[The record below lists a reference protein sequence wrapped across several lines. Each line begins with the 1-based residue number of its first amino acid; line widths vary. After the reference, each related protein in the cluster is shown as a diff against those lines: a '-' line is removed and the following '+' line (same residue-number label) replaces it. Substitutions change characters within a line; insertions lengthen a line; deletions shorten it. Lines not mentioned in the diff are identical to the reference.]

1 MDLVKFSFKPLFQ
14 SYIMS
19 MSEQYIGRL
28 EDKIGYVFKDKDLAL
43 RSITHSSY
51 GSGRRS
57 IVNYERLEFLGDRIL
72 GFLTAEKL
80 YATTD
85 TNEGEMAVRLNSLVR
100 KETCAVVTK
109 RLDIGSIMLIS
120 PALDK
125 QGGRGNVSILGDM
138 CESIIA
144 AIYLD
149 GGLTAT
155 REFYEREWSSMFD
168 SQNCT
173 LKDPKTTLQ
182 ERAASINKEL
192 PKYTLLKRTGPD
204 HKPLF
209 EIEVHVL
216 GQGTAIGNGR
226 SKKEAEL
233 AAAINLLSKW
243 KS

>member
-1 MDLVKFSFKPLFQ
+1 VS
-14 SYIMS
+14 
-19 MSEQYIGRL
+19 
-28 EDKIGYVFKDKDLAL
+28 
-43 RSITHSSY
+43 
-51 GSGRRS
+51 
-57 IVNYERLEFLGDRIL
+57 
-72 GFLTAEKL
+72 
-80 YATTD
+80 
-85 TNEGEMAVRLNSLVR
+85 
-100 KETCAVVTK
+100 K

-125 QGGRGNVSILGDM
+125 QGGRGNISILGDI

-149 GGLTAT
+149 GGLTVT
-155 REFYEREWSSMFD
+155 REFYEREWSNLFVSNNNY
-168 SQNCT
+168 S

-216 GQGTAIGNGR
+216 GQGTAVGNGH

-233 AAAINLLSKW
+233 AAAINLLSNW

>member
-1 MDLVKFSFKPLFQ
+1 
-14 SYIMS
+14 MS
-19 MSEQYIGRL
+19 MSKRHIKRL
-28 EDKIGYVFKDKDLAL
+28 EDKIGYVFNDKELAL

-57 IVNYERLEFLGDRIL
+57 IVNYERLEFLGDRVL
-72 GFLTAEKL
+72 GLLTAEKL
-80 YATTD
+80 HKTTNID
-85 TNEGEMAVRLNSLVR
+85 EGEMAVRLNSLVR
-100 KETCAVVTK
+100 KETCAVVSK

-125 QGGRGNVSILGDM
+125 QGGRGNISILGDI

-149 GGLTAT
+149 GGLTVT
-155 REFYEREWSSMFD
+155 REFYEREWSNLFVSHNY
-168 SQNCT
+168 S

-216 GQGTAIGNGR
+216 GQGTAVGNGH

-233 AAAINLLSKW
+233 AAAINLLSNW

>member
-1 MDLVKFSFKPLFQ
+1 
-14 SYIMS
+14 
-19 MSEQYIGRL
+19 MSERHIKRL
-28 EDKIGYVFKDKDLAL
+28 EDKIGYVFNDKELAL

-57 IVNYERLEFLGDRIL
+57 IVNYERLEFLGDRVL
-72 GFLTAEKL
+72 GLLTAEKL
-80 YATTD
+80 HKTTNID
-85 TNEGEMAVRLNSLVR
+85 EGEMAVRLNSLVR
-100 KETCAVVTK
+100 KETCAVVSK

-125 QGGRGNVSILGDM
+125 QGGRGNISILGDI

-149 GGLTAT
+149 GGLTVT
-155 REFYEREWSSMFD
+155 REFYEREWSNLFVSHNY
-168 SQNCT
+168 S

-209 EIEVHVL
+209 EIEVNVL
-216 GQGTAIGNGR
+216 GQGTAVGNGH

-233 AAAINLLSKW
+233 AAAINLLSNW

>member
-1 MDLVKFSFKPLFQ
+1 
-14 SYIMS
+14 MS
-19 MSEQYIGRL
+19 MSRRHTKRL
-28 EDKIGYVFKDKDLAL
+28 EDKIGYVFNDKELAL

-57 IVNYERLEFLGDRIL
+57 IVNYERLEFLGDRVL
-72 GFLTAEKL
+72 GLLTAEKL
-80 YATTD
+80 YKTTNID
-85 TNEGEMAVRLNSLVR
+85 EGEMAVRLNSLVR
-100 KETCAVVTK
+100 KETCAVVSK

-125 QGGRGNVSILGDM
+125 QGGRDNVSILGDI

-149 GGLTAT
+149 GGLTVT
-155 REFYEREWSSMFD
+155 REFYEREWSNLFVSHNY
-168 SQNCT
+168 S

-182 ERAASINKEL
+182 ERAASIYKEL

-216 GQGTAIGNGR
+216 GQGTAVGNGH

-233 AAAINLLSKW
+233 AAAINLLSNW

>member
-1 MDLVKFSFKPLFQ
+1 
-14 SYIMS
+14 MS
-19 MSEQYIGRL
+19 KRHIKRL
-28 EDKIGYVFKDKDLAL
+28 EDKIGYVFNDKELAL

-57 IVNYERLEFLGDRIL
+57 IVNYERLEFLGDRVL
-72 GFLTAEKL
+72 GLLTAEKL
-80 YATTD
+80 YKTTNID
-85 TNEGEMAVRLNSLVR
+85 QGEMAVRLNSLVR
-100 KETCAVVTK
+100 KETCAVVSK

-120 PALDK
+120 PALDR
-125 QGGRGNVSILGDM
+125 QGGRDNISILGDI

-149 GGLTAT
+149 GGLTVT
-155 REFYEREWSSMFD
+155 REFYEREWSNLFVSHNY
-168 SQNCT
+168 S

-216 GQGTAIGNGR
+216 GQGTAVGNGH

-233 AAAINLLSKW
+233 AAAINLLSNW

>member
-1 MDLVKFSFKPLFQ
+1 
-14 SYIMS
+14 MS
-19 MSEQYIGRL
+19 MSKRHINRL
-28 EDKIGYVFKDKDLAL
+28 EDKIGYVFNDKELAL
-43 RSITHSSY
+43 RAITHSSY
-51 GSGRRS
+51 GAGRRS
-57 IVNYERLEFLGDRIL
+57 IVNYERLEFLGDRVL
-72 GFLTAEKL
+72 GLLTAEKL
-80 YATTD
+80 YKTTNID
-85 TNEGEMAVRLNSLVR
+85 QGEMAVRLNSLVR
-100 KETCAVVTK
+100 KETCAVVSK

-125 QGGRGNVSILGDM
+125 QGGRGNISILGDI

-149 GGLTAT
+149 GGLTEA
-155 REFYEREWSSMFD
+155 REFYEREWSNLFVSNNNY
-168 SQNCT
+168 S

-216 GQGTAIGNGR
+216 GQGTAVGNGH

-233 AAAINLLSKW
+233 AAAINLLSNW

>member
-1 MDLVKFSFKPLFQ
+1 
-14 SYIMS
+14 MS
-19 MSEQYIGRL
+19 MSERHIGRL
-28 EDKIGYVFKDKDLAL
+28 EDKIGYVFKDKELAL

-57 IVNYERLEFLGDRIL
+57 IVNYERLEFLGDRVL
-72 GFLTAEKL
+72 GLLTAEKL
-80 YATTD
+80 YKTTNKD
-85 TNEGEMAVRLNSLVR
+85 EGEMAVRLNSLVR
-100 KETCAVVTK
+100 KETCAEVSK

-125 QGGRGNVSILGDM
+125 QGGRCNISILGDI

-155 REFYEREWSSMFD
+155 KVFYEREWSNLFV
-168 SQNCT
+168 SQNYSI
-173 LKDPKTTLQ
+173 KDPKTTLQ

-209 EIEVHVL
+209 EIEVQVF
-216 GQGTAIGNGR
+216 GQGTAVGNGH

-233 AAAINLLSKW
+233 AAAINLLSNW

>member
-1 MDLVKFSFKPLFQ
+1 
-14 SYIMS
+14 MS
-19 MSEQYIGRL
+19 KRHIKRL
-28 EDKIGYVFKDKDLAL
+28 EDKIGYVFNDKELAL

-57 IVNYERLEFLGDRIL
+57 IVNYERLEFLGDRVL
-72 GFLTAEKL
+72 GLLTAEKL
-80 YATTD
+80 HKTTNID
-85 TNEGEMAVRLNSLVR
+85 EGEMAVRLNSLVR
-100 KETCAVVTK
+100 KETCAVVSK

-125 QGGRGNVSILGDM
+125 QGGRGNISILGDI

-149 GGLTAT
+149 GGLTVT
-155 REFYEREWSSMFD
+155 REFYEREWSNLFVSHNY
-168 SQNCT
+168 S

-216 GQGTAIGNGR
+216 GQGTAVGNGH

-233 AAAINLLSKW
+233 AAAINLLSNW

>member
-1 MDLVKFSFKPLFQ
+1 
-14 SYIMS
+14 MS
-19 MSEQYIGRL
+19 MSKRHINRL
-28 EDKIGYVFKDKDLAL
+28 EDKIGYVFNDKELAL

-57 IVNYERLEFLGDRIL
+57 IVNYERLEFLGDRVL
-72 GFLTAEKL
+72 GLLTAEKL
-80 YATTD
+80 YKTTNID
-85 TNEGEMAVRLNSLVR
+85 QGEMAVRLNSLVR
-100 KETCAVVTK
+100 KETCAVVSK

-120 PALDK
+120 PALDR
-125 QGGRGNVSILGDM
+125 QGGRDNISILGDI

-149 GGLTAT
+149 GGLTVT
-155 REFYEREWSSMFD
+155 REFYEREWSNLFVSNNNY
-168 SQNCT
+168 S

-209 EIEVHVL
+209 EMEVHVL
-216 GQGTAIGNGR
+216 GQGTAVGNGH

-233 AAAINLLSKW
+233 AAAINLLSNW

>member
-1 MDLVKFSFKPLFQ
+1 
-14 SYIMS
+14 MS
-19 MSEQYIGRL
+19 MSERHIKRL
-28 EDKIGYVFKDKDLAL
+28 EDKIGYVFNDKELAL

-57 IVNYERLEFLGDRIL
+57 IVNYERLEFLGDRVL
-72 GFLTAEKL
+72 GLLTAEKL
-80 YATTD
+80 HKTTNID
-85 TNEGEMAVRLNSLVR
+85 EGEMAVRLNSLVR
-100 KETCAVVTK
+100 KETCAVVSK
-109 RLDIGSIMLIS
+109 RLDIDSIMLIS

-125 QGGRGNVSILGDM
+125 QGGRGNISILGDI

-149 GGLTAT
+149 GGLTVT
-155 REFYEREWSSMFD
+155 REFYEREWSNLFVSHNY
-168 SQNCT
+168 S

-216 GQGTAIGNGR
+216 GQGTAVGNGH

-233 AAAINLLSKW
+233 AAAINLLSNW

>member
-1 MDLVKFSFKPLFQ
+1 MSKR
-14 SYIMS
+14 YIK
-19 MSEQYIGRL
+19 RL
-28 EDKIGYVFKDKDLAL
+28 EDKIGYVFNDKELAL

-57 IVNYERLEFLGDRIL
+57 IVNYERLEFLGDRVL
-72 GFLTAEKL
+72 GLLTAEKL
-80 YATTD
+80 HKTTNID
-85 TNEGEMAVRLNSLVR
+85 QGEMAVRLNSLVR
-100 KETCAVVTK
+100 KETCAVVSK

-125 QGGRGNVSILGDM
+125 QGGRGNISILGDI

-149 GGLTAT
+149 GGLTVT
-155 REFYEREWSSMFD
+155 REFYEREWSNLFVSHNY
-168 SQNCT
+168 S

-216 GQGTAIGNGR
+216 GQGTAVGNGH

-233 AAAINLLSKW
+233 AAAINLLSNW

>member
-1 MDLVKFSFKPLFQ
+1 
-14 SYIMS
+14 MS
-19 MSEQYIGRL
+19 MSERHIKRL
-28 EDKIGYVFKDKDLAL
+28 EDKIGYVFNDKELAL

-57 IVNYERLEFLGDRIL
+57 IVNYERLEFLGDRVL
-72 GFLTAEKL
+72 GLLTAEKL
-80 YATTD
+80 HKTTNID
-85 TNEGEMAVRLNSLVR
+85 EGEMAVRLNSLVR
-100 KETCAVVTK
+100 KETCAVVSK

-125 QGGRGNVSILGDM
+125 QGGRGNISILGDI

-149 GGLTAT
+149 GGLTVT
-155 REFYEREWSSMFD
+155 REFYEREWSNFFVSHNY
-168 SQNCT
+168 S

-216 GQGTAIGNGR
+216 GQGTAVGNGH

-233 AAAINLLSKW
+233 AAAINLLSNW

>member
-1 MDLVKFSFKPLFQ
+1 
-14 SYIMS
+14 MS
-19 MSEQYIGRL
+19 MSKRHIKRL
-28 EDKIGYVFKDKDLAL
+28 EDKIGYVFNDKELAL

-57 IVNYERLEFLGDRIL
+57 IVNYERLEFLGDRVL
-72 GFLTAEKL
+72 GLLTAEKL
-80 YATTD
+80 YKTTNID
-85 TNEGEMAVRLNSLVR
+85 QGEMAVRLNSLVR
-100 KETCAVVTK
+100 KETCAVVSK
-109 RLDIGSIMLIS
+109 RLDICSIMLIS

-125 QGGRGNVSILGDM
+125 QGGRGNISILGDI

-149 GGLTAT
+149 GGLTVA
-155 REFYEREWSSMFD
+155 REFYEKEWSNLFVSNNNYSF
-168 SQNCT
+168 
-173 LKDPKTTLQ
+173 KDPKTTLQ

-216 GQGTAIGNGR
+216 GQGTAVGNGH

-233 AAAINLLSKW
+233 AAAINLLSNW

>member
-1 MDLVKFSFKPLFQ
+1 
-14 SYIMS
+14 MS
-19 MSEQYIGRL
+19 MSERHIKRL
-28 EDKIGYVFKDKDLAL
+28 EDKIGYVFNDKELAL

-57 IVNYERLEFLGDRIL
+57 IVNYERLEFLGDRVL
-72 GFLTAEKL
+72 GLLTAEKL
-80 YATTD
+80 YKTTNID
-85 TNEGEMAVRLNSLVR
+85 EGEMAVRLNSLVR
-100 KETCAVVTK
+100 KETCAVVSK

-125 QGGRGNVSILGDM
+125 QGGRGNISILGDI

-149 GGLTAT
+149 GGLTVT
-155 REFYEREWSSMFD
+155 REFYEREWSNLFVSHNY
-168 SQNCT
+168 S

-216 GQGTAIGNGR
+216 GQGTAVGNGH

-233 AAAINLLSKW
+233 AAAINLLSNW

>member
-1 MDLVKFSFKPLFQ
+1 
-14 SYIMS
+14 
-19 MSEQYIGRL
+19 MSERHIKRL
-28 EDKIGYVFKDKDLAL
+28 EDKIGYVFNDKELAL

-57 IVNYERLEFLGDRIL
+57 IVNYERLEFLGDRVL
-72 GFLTAEKL
+72 GLLTAEKL
-80 YATTD
+80 HKTTNID
-85 TNEGEMAVRLNSLVR
+85 QGEMAVRLNSLVR
-100 KETCAVVTK
+100 KETCAVVSK

-125 QGGRGNVSILGDM
+125 QGGRGNISILGDI

-144 AIYLD
+144 SIYLD
-149 GGLTAT
+149 GGLTVT
-155 REFYEREWSSMFD
+155 REFYEREWSNLFVSNNNY
-168 SQNCT
+168 S

-216 GQGTAIGNGR
+216 GQGTAVGNGH

-233 AAAINLLSKW
+233 AAAINLLSNW

>member
-1 MDLVKFSFKPLFQ
+1 
-14 SYIMS
+14 
-19 MSEQYIGRL
+19 MSERHIKRL
-28 EDKIGYVFKDKDLAL
+28 EDKIGYVFNDKELAL

-57 IVNYERLEFLGDRIL
+57 IVNYERLEFLGDRVL
-72 GFLTAEKL
+72 GLLTAEKL
-80 YATTD
+80 YKTTNID
-85 TNEGEMAVRLNSLVR
+85 QGEMAVRLNSLVR
-100 KETCAVVTK
+100 KETCAVVSK

-125 QGGRGNVSILGDM
+125 QGGRGNISILGDI

-149 GGLTAT
+149 GGLTVT
-155 REFYEREWSSMFD
+155 REFYEREWSNLFVSHNY
-168 SQNCT
+168 S

-216 GQGTAIGNGR
+216 GQGTAVGNGH

-233 AAAINLLSKW
+233 AAAINLLSNW

>member
-1 MDLVKFSFKPLFQ
+1 
-14 SYIMS
+14 
-19 MSEQYIGRL
+19 MSERHIKRL
-28 EDKIGYVFKDKDLAL
+28 EDKIGYVFNDKELAL
-43 RSITHSSY
+43 RSITHSSS

-57 IVNYERLEFLGDRIL
+57 IVNYERLEFLGDRVL
-72 GFLTAEKL
+72 GLLTAEKL
-80 YATTD
+80 HKTKNID
-85 TNEGEMAVRLNSLVR
+85 QGEMAVRLNSLVR
-100 KETCAVVTK
+100 KETCAVVSK

-125 QGGRGNVSILGDM
+125 QGGRGNISILGDI

-149 GGLTAT
+149 GGLTVT
-155 REFYEREWSSMFD
+155 REFYEREWSNLFVSHNY
-168 SQNCT
+168 S

-216 GQGTAIGNGR
+216 GQGTAVGNGH

-233 AAAINLLSKW
+233 AAAINLLSNW

>member
-1 MDLVKFSFKPLFQ
+1 
-14 SYIMS
+14 MS
-19 MSEQYIGRL
+19 MSERHIKRL
-28 EDKIGYVFKDKDLAL
+28 EDKIGYVFNDKELAL

-57 IVNYERLEFLGDRIL
+57 IVNYERLEFLGDRVL
-72 GFLTAEKL
+72 GLLTAEKL
-80 YATTD
+80 HKTTNID
-85 TNEGEMAVRLNSLVR
+85 EGEMAVRLNSLVR
-100 KETCAVVTK
+100 KETCAVVSK

-125 QGGRGNVSILGDM
+125 QGGRGNISILGDI

-149 GGLTAT
+149 GGLNVT
-155 REFYEREWSSMFD
+155 REFYEREWYNFFVSHNYS
-168 SQNCT
+168 

-182 ERAASINKEL
+182 ERAASIYKEL

-209 EIEVHVL
+209 EIEVHVF

>member
-1 MDLVKFSFKPLFQ
+1 
-14 SYIMS
+14 MS
-19 MSEQYIGRL
+19 MSERHIKRL
-28 EDKIGYVFKDKDLAL
+28 EDKIGYVFNDKELAL

-57 IVNYERLEFLGDRIL
+57 IVNYERLEFLGDRVL
-72 GFLTAEKL
+72 GLLTAEKL
-80 YATTD
+80 HKTTNID
-85 TNEGEMAVRLNSLVR
+85 QGEMAVRLNSLVR
-100 KETCAVVTK
+100 KETCAVVSK

-125 QGGRGNVSILGDM
+125 QGGRGNISILGDI

-149 GGLTAT
+149 GGLTVT
-155 REFYEREWSSMFD
+155 REFYEREWSNLFVSHNY
-168 SQNCT
+168 S

-216 GQGTAIGNGR
+216 GQGTAVGNGH

-233 AAAINLLSKW
+233 AAAINLLSNW

>member
-1 MDLVKFSFKPLFQ
+1 
-14 SYIMS
+14 
-19 MSEQYIGRL
+19 MSERHIKRL
-28 EDKIGYVFKDKDLAL
+28 EDKIGYVFNDKELAL

-57 IVNYERLEFLGDRIL
+57 KVNYERLEFLGDRVL
-72 GFLTAEKL
+72 GLLTAEKL
-80 YATTD
+80 HKTT
-85 TNEGEMAVRLNSLVR
+85 NIAEGEMAVRLNSLVR
-100 KETCAVVTK
+100 KETCAVVSK

-120 PALDK
+120 PALDR
-125 QGGRGNVSILGDM
+125 QGGRDNISILGDI

-149 GGLTAT
+149 GGLTVT
-155 REFYEREWSSMFD
+155 REFYEREWSNLFVSHNY
-168 SQNCT
+168 S

-216 GQGTAIGNGR
+216 GQGTAVGNGH

-233 AAAINLLSKW
+233 AAAINLLSNW

>member
-1 MDLVKFSFKPLFQ
+1 
-14 SYIMS
+14 
-19 MSEQYIGRL
+19 MSERHIKRL
-28 EDKIGYVFKDKDLAL
+28 EDKIGYVFNDKELAL

-57 IVNYERLEFLGDRIL
+57 IVNYERLEFLGDRVL
-72 GFLTAEKL
+72 GLLTAEKL
-80 YATTD
+80 HKTTNID
-85 TNEGEMAVRLNSLVR
+85 EGEMAVRLNSLVR
-100 KETCAVVTK
+100 KETCAVVSK

-125 QGGRGNVSILGDM
+125 QGGRGNISILGDI

-149 GGLTAT
+149 GGLTVT
-155 REFYEREWSSMFD
+155 REFYEREWSNLFVSHNY
-168 SQNCT
+168 S

-216 GQGTAIGNGR
+216 GQGTAVGNGH

-233 AAAINLLSKW
+233 AAAINLLSNW

>member
-1 MDLVKFSFKPLFQ
+1 
-14 SYIMS
+14 MS
-19 MSEQYIGRL
+19 MSKRHIKRL
-28 EDKIGYVFKDKDLAL
+28 EDKIGYVFNDKELAL

-57 IVNYERLEFLGDRIL
+57 IVNYERLEFLGDRVL
-72 GFLTAEKL
+72 GLLTAEKL
-80 YATTD
+80 YKTTNID
-85 TNEGEMAVRLNSLVR
+85 QGEMAVRLNSLVR
-100 KETCAVVTK
+100 KETCAVVSK

-120 PALDK
+120 PALDR
-125 QGGRGNVSILGDM
+125 QGGRDNISILGDI

-149 GGLTAT
+149 GGLTVT
-155 REFYEREWSSMFD
+155 REFYEREWSNLFVSNNNY
-168 SQNCT
+168 S

-216 GQGTAIGNGR
+216 GQGTAVGNGH

-233 AAAINLLSKW
+233 AAAINLLSNW

>member
-1 MDLVKFSFKPLFQ
+1 
-14 SYIMS
+14 MS
-19 MSEQYIGRL
+19 MSERHIKRL
-28 EDKIGYVFKDKDLAL
+28 EDKIGYVFNDKELAL

-57 IVNYERLEFLGDRIL
+57 IVNYERLEFLGDRVL
-72 GFLTAEKL
+72 GLLTAEKL
-80 YATTD
+80 HKTTNID
-85 TNEGEMAVRLNSLVR
+85 EGEMAVRLNSLVR
-100 KETCAVVTK
+100 KETCAVVSK

-125 QGGRGNVSILGDM
+125 QGGRGNISILGDI

-149 GGLTAT
+149 GGLTVT
-155 REFYEREWSSMFD
+155 REFYEREWSNLFVSHNY
-168 SQNCT
+168 S

-216 GQGTAIGNGR
+216 GQGTAVGNGH

-233 AAAINLLSKW
+233 AAAINLLSNW

>member
-1 MDLVKFSFKPLFQ
+1 
-14 SYIMS
+14 MS
-19 MSEQYIGRL
+19 MSERHIKRL
-28 EDKIGYVFKDKDLAL
+28 EDKIGYVFNDKELAL

-57 IVNYERLEFLGDRIL
+57 IVNYERLEFLGDRVL
-72 GFLTAEKL
+72 GLLTAEKL
-80 YATTD
+80 HKTTNID
-85 TNEGEMAVRLNSLVR
+85 EGEMAVRLNSLVR
-100 KETCAVVTK
+100 KETCAVVSK

-125 QGGRGNVSILGDM
+125 QGGRGNISILGDI

-149 GGLTAT
+149 GGLTVT
-155 REFYEREWSSMFD
+155 REFYEREWSNLLVSHNY
-168 SQNCT
+168 S

-216 GQGTAIGNGR
+216 GQGTAVGNGH

-233 AAAINLLSKW
+233 AAAINLLSNW

>member
-1 MDLVKFSFKPLFQ
+1 
-14 SYIMS
+14 MS
-19 MSEQYIGRL
+19 MSKRHIKRL
-28 EDKIGYVFKDKDLAL
+28 EDKIGYFFNDKELAL

-57 IVNYERLEFLGDRIL
+57 IVNYERLEFLGDRVL
-72 GFLTAEKL
+72 GLLTAEKL
-80 YATTD
+80 YKTTNID
-85 TNEGEMAVRLNSLVR
+85 QGEMAVRLNSLVR
-100 KETCAVVTK
+100 KETCAVVSK

-125 QGGRGNVSILGDM
+125 QGGRGNISILGDI

-149 GGLTAT
+149 GGLTVT
-155 REFYEREWSSMFD
+155 REFYEREWSNLFVSHNY
-168 SQNCT
+168 S

-216 GQGTAIGNGR
+216 GQGTAVGNGH

-233 AAAINLLSKW
+233 AAAINLLSNW

>member
-1 MDLVKFSFKPLFQ
+1 
-14 SYIMS
+14 
-19 MSEQYIGRL
+19 MSERHIKRL
-28 EDKIGYVFKDKDLAL
+28 EDKIGYVFNDKELAL

-57 IVNYERLEFLGDRIL
+57 IVNYERLEFLGDRVL
-72 GFLTAEKL
+72 GLLTAEKL
-80 YATTD
+80 HKTTNID
-85 TNEGEMAVRLNSLVR
+85 QGEMAVRLNSLVR
-100 KETCAVVTK
+100 KETCAVVSK

-125 QGGRGNVSILGDM
+125 QGGRGNISILGDI

-149 GGLTAT
+149 GGLTVT
-155 REFYEREWSSMFD
+155 REFYEREWSNLFVSHNY
-168 SQNCT
+168 S

-216 GQGTAIGNGR
+216 GQGTAVGNGH

-233 AAAINLLSKW
+233 AAAINLLSNW

>member
-1 MDLVKFSFKPLFQ
+1 
-14 SYIMS
+14 
-19 MSEQYIGRL
+19 
-28 EDKIGYVFKDKDLAL
+28 
-43 RSITHSSY
+43 
-51 GSGRRS
+51 
-57 IVNYERLEFLGDRIL
+57 
-72 GFLTAEKL
+72 
-80 YATTD
+80 
-85 TNEGEMAVRLNSLVR
+85 MAVRLNSLVR
-100 KETCAVVTK
+100 KETCAVVSK

-125 QGGRGNVSILGDM
+125 QGGRGNISILGDI

-149 GGLTAT
+149 GGLTVT
-155 REFYEREWSSMFD
+155 REFYEREWSNLFVSHNY
-168 SQNCT
+168 S

-216 GQGTAIGNGR
+216 GQGTAVGNGH

-233 AAAINLLSKW
+233 AAAINLLSNW

>member
-1 MDLVKFSFKPLFQ
+1 MSKR
-14 SYIMS
+14 YIK
-19 MSEQYIGRL
+19 RL
-28 EDKIGYVFKDKDLAL
+28 EDKIGYVFNDKELAL

-57 IVNYERLEFLGDRIL
+57 IVNYERLEFLGDRVL
-72 GFLTAEKL
+72 GLLTAEKL
-80 YATTD
+80 YKTTNID
-85 TNEGEMAVRLNSLVR
+85 QGEMAVRLNSLVR
-100 KETCAVVTK
+100 KETCAVVSK

-125 QGGRGNVSILGDM
+125 QGGRGNISILGDI

-149 GGLTAT
+149 GGLTVT
-155 REFYEREWSSMFD
+155 REFYEREWSNLFVSH
-168 SQNCT
+168 SYSS
-173 LKDPKTTLQ
+173 KDPKTTLQ

-216 GQGTAIGNGR
+216 GQGTAVGNGH

-233 AAAINLLSKW
+233 AAAINLLSNW

>member
-1 MDLVKFSFKPLFQ
+1 
-14 SYIMS
+14 
-19 MSEQYIGRL
+19 MSERHIKRL
-28 EDKIGYVFKDKDLAL
+28 EDKIGYVFNDKELAL

-57 IVNYERLEFLGDRIL
+57 IVNYERLEFLGDRVL
-72 GFLTAEKL
+72 GLLTAEKL
-80 YATTD
+80 YKTTNID
-85 TNEGEMAVRLNSLVR
+85 QGEMAVRLNSLVR
-100 KETCAVVTK
+100 KETCAVVSK

-120 PALDK
+120 PALDR
-125 QGGRGNVSILGDM
+125 QGGRDNISILGDI

-149 GGLTAT
+149 GGLTVT
-155 REFYEREWSSMFD
+155 REFYEREWSNLFVSHNY
-168 SQNCT
+168 S

-216 GQGTAIGNGR
+216 GQGTAVGNGH

-233 AAAINLLSKW
+233 AAAINLLSNW

>member
-1 MDLVKFSFKPLFQ
+1 
-14 SYIMS
+14 MS
-19 MSEQYIGRL
+19 MSERHISRL
-28 EDKIGYVFKDKDLAL
+28 EDKIGYVFSDKELAL

-57 IVNYERLEFLGDRIL
+57 IVNYERLEFLGDRVL
-72 GFLTAEKL
+72 GLLTAERL
-80 YATTD
+80 YKTMNKD
-85 TNEGEMAVRLNSLVR
+85 EGEMAVRLNSLVR
-100 KETCAVVTK
+100 KETCAIVSK
-109 RLDIGSIMLIS
+109 RLDIGSVMLIS

-125 QGGRGNVSILGDM
+125 QGGRGNVSILGDI

-155 REFYEREWSSMFD
+155 REFYEREWSNLFV
-168 SQNCT
+168 SQNCSI
-173 LKDPKTTLQ
+173 KDPKTTLQ
-182 ERAASINKEL
+182 ERAATTNKEL

-216 GQGTAIGNGR
+216 GQGTAVGNGR

-233 AAAINLLSKW
+233 AAAINLLSNW

>member
-1 MDLVKFSFKPLFQ
+1 
-14 SYIMS
+14 MS
-19 MSEQYIGRL
+19 MSERHIKRL
-28 EDKIGYVFKDKDLAL
+28 EDKIGYVFNDKELAL

-57 IVNYERLEFLGDRIL
+57 IVNYERLEFLGDRVL
-72 GFLTAEKL
+72 GLLTAEKL
-80 YATTD
+80 HKTTNID
-85 TNEGEMAVRLNSLVR
+85 EGEMAVRLNSLVR
-100 KETCAVVTK
+100 KETCAVVSK

-125 QGGRGNVSILGDM
+125 QGGRGNISILGDI

-149 GGLTAT
+149 GGLTVT
-155 REFYEREWSSMFD
+155 REFYEREWSNLFVSNNNY
-168 SQNCT
+168 S

-216 GQGTAIGNGR
+216 GQGTAVGNGH

-233 AAAINLLSKW
+233 AAAINLLSNW

>member
-1 MDLVKFSFKPLFQ
+1 
-14 SYIMS
+14 MS
-19 MSEQYIGRL
+19 MSERHIKRL
-28 EDKIGYVFKDKDLAL
+28 EDKIGYVFNDKELAL

-57 IVNYERLEFLGDRIL
+57 IVNYERLEFLGDRVL
-72 GFLTAEKL
+72 GLLTAEKL
-80 YATTD
+80 YKTTNID
-85 TNEGEMAVRLNSLVR
+85 QGEMAVRLNSLVR
-100 KETCAVVTK
+100 KETCAVVSK

-125 QGGRGNVSILGDM
+125 QGGRGNISILGDI

-149 GGLTAT
+149 GGLIVT
-155 REFYEREWSSMFD
+155 REFYEREWSNLFVSHNY
-168 SQNCT
+168 S

-216 GQGTAIGNGR
+216 GQGTAVGNGH

-233 AAAINLLSKW
+233 AAAINLLSNW

>member
-1 MDLVKFSFKPLFQ
+1 
-14 SYIMS
+14 MS
-19 MSEQYIGRL
+19 KRHIKRL
-28 EDKIGYVFKDKDLAL
+28 EDKIGYVFNDKELAL

-57 IVNYERLEFLGDRIL
+57 IVNYERLEFLGDRVL

-80 YATTD
+80 YKTTNID
-85 TNEGEMAVRLNSLVR
+85 QGEMAVRLNSLVR
-100 KETCAVVTK
+100 KETCAVVSK

-120 PALDK
+120 PALDR
-125 QGGRGNVSILGDM
+125 QGGRDNISILGDI

-149 GGLTAT
+149 GGLTVT
-155 REFYEREWSSMFD
+155 REFYEREWSNLFVSHNY
-168 SQNCT
+168 S

-216 GQGTAIGNGR
+216 GQGTAVGNGH

-233 AAAINLLSKW
+233 SAAINLLSNW

>member
-1 MDLVKFSFKPLFQ
+1 
-14 SYIMS
+14 MS
-19 MSEQYIGRL
+19 MSERHIKRL
-28 EDKIGYVFKDKDLAL
+28 EDKIGYVFNDKELAL

-57 IVNYERLEFLGDRIL
+57 IVNYERLEFLGDRVL
-72 GFLTAEKL
+72 GLLTAEKL
-80 YATTD
+80 YKTTNID
-85 TNEGEMAVRLNSLVR
+85 QGEMAVRLNSLVR
-100 KETCAVVTK
+100 KETCAVVSK

-125 QGGRGNVSILGDM
+125 QGGRGNISILGDI

-149 GGLTAT
+149 GGLTVT
-155 REFYEREWSSMFD
+155 REFYEREWSNLFVSHNY
-168 SQNCT
+168 S

-216 GQGTAIGNGR
+216 GQGTAVGNGH

-233 AAAINLLSKW
+233 AAAINLLSNW